1 MSAIGWRRLA
11 MVLGAICI
19 YQGWRDCSR
28 GSDQGLATAAA
39 DCSRSTRP
47 SDWRPANTE
56 SESTQGEAPAP
67 AQPVASNDGMDI
79 YGFRVPGW
87 AMWFAPQPGEDM
99 LAYRDRVVPFAQRAI
114 APQRARVARVRDD
127 FAQLAHLDSH
137 QLAELDGA
145 TKDAASEIE
154 NRLVSA
160 VMNGEISPAT
170 KPMAGVELAR
180 ELLDDVDHQ
189 NKRFLAAL
197 TDDQRAQLEQN
208 RFDFGDYLLFSTPW
222 EEALGIG
229 Q

>member
-1 MSAIGWRRLA
+1 MTSIGWRRLA
-11 MVLGAICI
+11 ILLGAICI

-28 GSDQGLATAAA
+28 GGEHAPASPAA
-39 DCSRSTRP
+39 DCSKSPHP
-47 SDWRPANTE
+47 SEWRTSN
-56 SESTQGEAPAP
+56 SNGERGQADDSAAAPA
-67 AQPVASNDGMDI
+67 ASNDGMDL
-79 YGFRVPGW
+79 YGFKIPGW
-87 AMWFAPQPGEDM
+87 AMWFAPQPGEDL

-127 FAQLAHLDSH
+127 FAQLAHLDQH

-145 TKDAASEIE
+145 TKDAASAIE

-160 VMNGEISPAT
+160 VMDGEISMAT

-208 RFDFGDYLLFSTPW
+208 PFDFGDYLLFSTPW
-222 EEALGIG
+222 EEALGV